1 MFYAQT
7 GSDVLMIPGWSNNV
21 TRIAISLWNKRIA
34 PVFDVAR
41 HIWIV
46 ESSEGI
52 IVTQSERRFA
62 TDDTHER
69 AQRLT
74 TLQVDQ
80 LICGAITRSSC
91 DALSEHG
98 IKVISFVAGG
108 LEQVIQAWLSDSL
121 KDGHLAM
128 PGCRRGKRHGVLKH
142 PCSDLSEQLTKEE

>member
-1 MFYAQT
+1 M
-7 GSDVLMIPGWSNNV
+7 

-41 HIWIV
+41 HLWII
-46 ESSEGI
+46 ETAEGA
-52 IVTQSERRFA
+52 IVAQSERRFA

-69 AQRLT
+69 ALRLT

-91 DALSEHG
+91 DALAERG

-128 PGCRRGKRHGVLKH
+128 PGCRRGKRRGARKH
-142 PCSDLSEQLTKEE
+142 PC

>member
-1 MFYAQT
+1 M
-7 GSDVLMIPGWSNNV
+7 

-41 HIWIV
+41 HLWII
-46 ESSEGI
+46 EADEGA
-52 IVTQSERRFA
+52 IVAQSERRFA

-69 AQRLT
+69 VLRLA
-74 TLQVDQ
+74 TLQVEH

-91 DALSEHG
+91 DALTERG

-108 LEQVIQAWLSDSL
+108 LEQVIQAWLSDSI

-128 PGCRRGKRHGVLKH
+128 PGCRRGNRRGARKH
-142 PCSDLSEQLTKEE
+142 PCRDSIRVATKEE